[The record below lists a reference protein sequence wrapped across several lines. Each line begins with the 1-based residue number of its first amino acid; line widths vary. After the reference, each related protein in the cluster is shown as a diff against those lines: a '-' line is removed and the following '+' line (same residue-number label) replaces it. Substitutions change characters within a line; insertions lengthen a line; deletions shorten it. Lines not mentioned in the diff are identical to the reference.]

1 MNTSSIDRYPGARSF
16 LDDPTDR
23 LLFQGRDEEIN
34 LLFHRICAS
43 RLLVLFGPSGVGKT
57 SLLQAGVFQKLRE
70 EQHML
75 PILVRFN
82 IPGPPLER
90 FETAIRE
97 TSQKFGI
104 HYTPGEGET
113 LWEFFKTVMLWQD
126 DVLLTPLLVLD
137 QFEEI
142 FTLRNGEE
150 RAEIARELGDLLRGT
165 LPPRIK
171 QKRQLRSA
179 TDNNSAPITSSL
191 SEQLPNVRMVI
202 SLREDFVGALQEL
215 TVEIPG
221 IYDDRV
227 RLNPL
232 SDKQAEQAIRQPAA
246 FPSDVG
252 TSFTTPSFCYADDAL
267 ADIIHYLH
275 GKSAVIE
282 PFQLQLICRDIEQ
295 QITQL
300 STTDHPIQRLT
311 RSLLGGEKRLNGIVK
326 NFYQQTLAKLPK
338 HHQKNA
344 RTLCEEGLTS
354 NEGFRLPLQENQI
367 FEQYKLDSLALA
379 PLVEARLLRK
389 EARLESHFY
398 ELSHDSLTR
407 AIVKNRTRRLTTKQ
421 RLFLYSIV
429 LFSMLSVWFSYLQ
442 WVAKEQAYSAENAA
456 LQAKQQEQEAR
467 LVAEE
472 ILAFLVFDLRD
483 KLTPIGRL
491 DIIEAVQRKVADYYQ
506 RLGTE
511 GQPSHVLNQRAVSY
525 GNEGDRLLAQGKLEE
540 ALEAHQKFFSL
551 MQQITLHEPHEPIY
565 QRNISSSLVLIGDVL
580 NAQGKPAEALQHY
593 QDSLA
598 IMQKLTAQ
606 DPSNTAWQEDVSV
619 PLDRIGDVLNAQG
632 KPTEALQHYQES
644 LAIRKTLAAQDSSNT
659 KWQRNVFVSL
669 VLIGDVLNIQGK
681 PAEALQHYQD
691 GLAIMQRL
699 TAQDP
704 SNTVWQQDV
713 SVSLERIGDVLNA
726 QGKPAEALQHYQ
738 DSLAIRKTLTTQDP
752 GNTAWQQ
759 DVSVSLERIGGMLN
773 AQEKPAEALQH
784 YQDSL
789 AIRKTL
795 TTQDPGNTAWQQ
807 DVSVSLERI
816 GGVLNA
822 QEKPAEALQHYQD
835 SLAIMQKLTAQDP
848 SNKQWQSDLNR
859 LYERVPLVLFE
870 LNRFSEAVD
879 SAQNLVAYLRQPM
892 TGNPTDPK
900 TLAGA
905 YVHLAWC
912 ALFNQQPNLAIEASE
927 QGLAI
932 NSDESTGAVLHTNLA
947 HGYLFTNQYEQ
958 ARAIYQRYQN
968 IAIGDGRSFKQA
980 ILDDFKEFRQ
990 KGLVH
995 ADMKK
1000 IEALYQP

>member
-252 TSFTTPSFCYADDAL
+252 TSFTTPSFGYADDAL
-267 ADIIHYLH
+267 ADIIHYLR

-282 PFQLQLICRDIEQ
+282 PFQLQLVCRDIEQ
-295 QITQL
+295 QIIRL
-300 STTDHPIQRLT
+300 STPDKPIQQFT
-311 RSLLGGEKRLNGIVK
+311 RSLLGGEKRLNTIVK

-344 RTLCEEGLTS
+344 QNLCEEGLTS

-389 EARLESHFY
+389 EARLESYFY

-407 AIVKNRTRRLTTKQ
+407 TIVENRPRRLTPKQ
-421 RLFLYSIV
+421 RLFFGSTVFFMIGSIA
-429 LFSMLSVWFSYLQ
+429 FSF
-442 WVAKEQAYSAENAA
+442 QASITKDEAI
-456 LQAKQQEQEAR
+456 QAKQQEQGAR
-467 LVAEE
+467 LAAEAV
-472 ILAFLVFDLRD
+472 LGFLVFDLRD

-491 DIIEAVQRKVADYYQ
+491 DILEAVQQKVDDYYQ
-506 RLGTE
+506 QLGIE
-511 GQPSHVLNQRAVSY
+511 GQPPHILNQRAVAY
-525 GNEGDRLLAQGKLEE
+525 GNKGEWLLAQGKLTE
-540 ALEAHQKFFSL
+540 ALEAYQKFLSL
-551 MQQITLHEPHEPIY
+551 MKHITSHEPYEPAY
-565 QRNISSSLVLIGDVL
+565 QNNTSISLGKIGDVL
-580 NAQGKPAEALQHY
+580 NAQEKPTEALQHY

-606 DPSNTAWQEDVSV
+606 DPGNTAWQRD
-619 PLDRIGDVLNAQG
+619 A
-632 KPTEALQHYQES
+632 
-644 LAIRKTLAAQDSSNT
+644 
-659 KWQRNVFVSL
+659 
-669 VLIGDVLNIQGK
+669 
-681 PAEALQHYQD
+681 
-691 GLAIMQRL
+691 
-699 TAQDP
+699 
-704 SNTVWQQDV
+704 

-726 QGKPAEALQHYQ
+726 QGKPTEALQHYQ

-752 GNTAWQQ
+752 GNTAWQWG
-759 DVSVSLERIGGMLN
+759 SSLSLTRIGDVLN
-773 AQEKPAEALQH
+773 TQGKPAEALQH
-784 YQDSL
+784 YQDGL
-789 AIRKTL
+789 AILQKL
-795 TTQDPGNTAWQQ
+795 TAQDPSNTTWQR
-807 DVSVSLERI
+807 DVSLSLVRI
-816 GGVLNA
+816 GDVLNA
-822 QEKPAEALQHYQD
+822 QEKPTEALQHYQD
-835 SLAIMQKLTAQDP
+835 GLAIRKTLTAQDP
-848 SNKQWQSDLNR
+848 SNKQWQNDLNG
-859 LYERVPLVLFE
+859 LYGRIPVVLFE

-879 SAQNLVAYLRQPM
+879 VAQSWVAYLRQPM
-892 TGNPTDPK
+892 AGNPTDPK

-958 ARAIYQRYQN
+958 ARAIYQRYQD

-980 ILDDFKEFRQ
+980 ILDDFKELRQ